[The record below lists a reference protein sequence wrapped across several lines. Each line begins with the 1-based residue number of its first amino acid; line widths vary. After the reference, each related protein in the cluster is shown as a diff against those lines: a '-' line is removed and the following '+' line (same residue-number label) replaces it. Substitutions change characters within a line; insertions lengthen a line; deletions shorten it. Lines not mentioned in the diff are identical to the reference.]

1 MKGLIKLKS
10 IKVLLSVR
18 VMKVTLA
25 MLIFCS
31 MIINGFMPKSIEN
44 KESIAAIIGAVVNN
58 VIVETFKSCTDTLA
72 VMSNKVTKDLYK
84 YLRLGET
91 GAEAPINGG
100 QSKEETP
107 VNTSSDSGIEI
118 ESRQYKELV
127 VYNEEDEA
135 VTIAVGKI
143 SERLYRLYNNVKV
156 YCSGNTI
163 TGVLFFIVFVVAI
176 RNRKED
182 GIATI
187 IKKNMEDRTNLC
199 L

>member
-10 IKVLLSVR
+10 INVLLSTR
-18 VMKVTLA
+18 VMKITLA

-58 VIVETFKSCTDTLA
+58 VIVETFKSCTDTLT

-135 VTIAVGKI
+135 VTISVGKI

-156 YCSGNTI
+156 YYSENTNI
-163 TGVLFFIVFVVAI
+163 GLLFFIVFVIAI

-187 IKKNMEDRTNLC
+187 TKKNMEDRTNLC
-199 L
+199 

>member
-1 MKGLIKLKS
+1 MAKLINKKS
-10 IKVLLSVR
+10 IKVLLSAR

-25 MLIFCS
+25 MLIFVS

-58 VIVETFKSCTDTLA
+58 VIVETFKSCTDTLTM
-72 VMSNKVTKDLYK
+72 MSNKVTKDLYK

-91 GAEAPINGG
+91 GAEAPISNG

-127 VYNEEDEA
+127 VYNEEDE
-135 VTIAVGKI
+135 VLTIAAGKI
-143 SERLYRLYNNVKV
+143 TERLYRLYNNVKV
-156 YCSGNTI
+156 YCSGSTI
-163 TGVLFFIVFVVAI
+163 MGVLFFIVFVVAI

-182 GIATI
+182 GIAI
-187 IKKNMEDRTNLC
+187 INKQNMENKTNLC
-199 L
+199 

>member
-1 MKGLIKLKS
+1 MKELINKKS

-25 MLIFCS
+25 VLIFVS

-58 VIVETFKSCTDTLA
+58 VIVETFKSCTDTLT

-91 GAEAPINGG
+91 GAEAPISNG

-156 YCSGNTI
+156 YCSGSTI
-163 TGVLFFIVFVVAI
+163 MGVLFFIVFVVAI

-182 GIATI
+182 GVAI
-187 IKKNMEDRTNLC
+187 ITRNIENKTNLC
-199 L
+199 

>member
-1 MKGLIKLKS
+1 MVKLINKKS
-10 IKVLLSVR
+10 IKGLLSVR
-18 VMKVTLA
+18 VMRVTLA
-25 MLIFCS
+25 MVIFCS

-58 VIVETFKSCTDTLA
+58 VIVETFKSCTDTLT

-91 GAEAPINGG
+91 GTEAPISNG

-118 ESRQYKELV
+118 ESRQYKEIV
-127 VYNEEDEA
+127 VYSEEEGV
-135 VTIAVGKI
+135 VTISVGKI

-156 YCSGNTI
+156 YCSKGTI
-163 TGVLFFIVFVVAI
+163 IGILFFIVFVVAI
-176 RNRKED
+176 RNRKEA
-182 GIATI
+182 GIAI
-187 IKKNMEDRTNLC
+187 ITRNIENRTNLC
-199 L
+199 